1 MSNFVLWLRRLRL
14 VLWVPLAGFVIFLA
28 FFANG
33 LRQPQEKTIPSALI
47 GRAMPDFALAPAV
60 PGRPGLASAGL
71 RQGQPHLI
79 NIFASWCIPCRAEAP
94 QLEELSRRGIP
105 VDGIAVRDRPED
117 LARFLGTYGDPF
129 RSIGADVDR
138 RVQLNLG
145 SAGVPE
151 TFIVDGRGVIRHQHI
166 GAIMPEDM
174 PAIVAAYEAAG
185 Q

>member
-1 MSNFVLWLRRLRL
+1 VKTLRL
-14 VLWVPLAGFVIFLA
+14 ILWVPLIGFLIFLVV
-28 FFANG
+28 FAKG
-33 LRQPQEKTIPSALI
+33 LNQPQEKVIPSALI
-47 GRAMPDFALAPAV
+47 GQPMPEFALAPAL

-94 QLEELSRRGIP
+94 QLAELSRRGIP
-105 VDGIAVRDRPED
+105 VDGIAVRDRAED

-166 GAIMPEDM
+166 GAITNDDM
-174 PAIVAAYEAAG
+174 PAIMAAYEEASR
-185 Q
+185 